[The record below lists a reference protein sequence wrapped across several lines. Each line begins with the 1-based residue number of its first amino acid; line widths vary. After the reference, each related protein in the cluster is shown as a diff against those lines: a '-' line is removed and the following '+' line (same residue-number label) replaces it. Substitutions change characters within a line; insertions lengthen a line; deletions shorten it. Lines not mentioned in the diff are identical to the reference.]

1 MIESLP
7 WMQYSKRLAQ
17 KIEKP
22 LHVGAFSLLEAQAK
36 GMRLVIG
43 TQGNYQIG
51 QWVKIYLLV
60 DESDGVIADAK
71 FQVFGSSCLIG
82 ALEAA
87 CEVLMRKN
95 YDQAALISAD
105 LIDKQMRDKS
115 QISAFPESAFS
126 CLNLV
131 VDAIEDAVQSC
142 RDIILPDN
150 YTPTPLS
157 SLLHNQE
164 KCSGWN
170 DLSHKQKITVL
181 DMVIA
186 NDIRPYIELDAGGIE
201 IKELTLDN
209 QVIIAYQG
217 ACTSCPSAIGSTLQA
232 IEEILQAKVY
242 SALSVKPD
250 LSLLSY

>member
-1 MIESLP
+1 MIEDHS

-22 LHVGAFSLLEAQAK
+22 LYVGAFSLDEAQAK
-36 GMRLVIG
+36 GMRLAIG
-43 TQGNYQIG
+43 KQGNYQMAKWI
-51 QWVKIYLLV
+51 KIYLLI

-71 FQVFGSSCLIG
+71 FQMFGPSCLIG

-95 YDQAALISAD
+95 YHQAALLTVD
-105 LIDKQMRDKS
+105 LIDKQVRDKS
-115 QISAFPESAFS
+115 QTPAFPESTFS
-126 CLNLV
+126 YLNLV
-131 VDAIEDAVQSC
+131 IDAIKDAVESC
-142 RDIILPDN
+142 RDIVLPDN
-150 YTPTPLS
+150 YVPTPLN
-157 SLLHNQE
+157 SLHSQE
-164 KCSGWN
+164 EYPGWKE
-170 DLSHKQKITVL
+170 LSHEQKIAVL
-181 DMVIA
+181 DRVIA

-232 IEEILQAKVY
+232 IEGILQAKVY
-242 SALSVKPD
+242 SGLSVKPD
-250 LSLLSY
+250 LSLLNY